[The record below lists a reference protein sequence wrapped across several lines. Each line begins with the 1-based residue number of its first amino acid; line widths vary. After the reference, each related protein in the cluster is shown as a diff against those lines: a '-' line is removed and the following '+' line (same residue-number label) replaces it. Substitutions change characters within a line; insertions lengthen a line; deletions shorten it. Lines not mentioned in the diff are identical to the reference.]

1 MFEHLTSKQVIH
13 QHRLSRLSRLSKGFK
28 RIKKSRLVG
37 LSSLCNLSNLF
48 RLHRRGLLHTDG
60 MIADDLVIAS
70 EMGEKHGEVES
81 DVLLGERLHGI
92 LGREVVDGI
101 ETGGNEIVKMRDK
114 LPVVV
119 IAFYFQ
125 FYR

>member
-1 MFEHLTSKQVIH
+1 
-13 QHRLSRLSRLSKGFK
+13 
-28 RIKKSRLVG
+28 
-37 LSSLCNLSNLF
+37 
-48 RLHRRGLLHTDG
+48 

-81 DVLLGERLHGI
+81 DVLLGEGLHGV

-101 ETGGNEIVKMRDK
+101 KAGGDEIMEMSDE

-119 IAFYFQ
+119 ITFHFKFYG
-125 FYR
+125 